1 MHITELDFNT
11 EILKEIGRRIKE
23 TRVAIP
29 MTQVELSEQT
39 GLSVGTISAMENG
52 KDCAFSSFLDV
63 LRALNQLSNV
73 DLLVTEQAPRPS
85 QAAQLGKKR
94 ERATSA
100 AKKQEKNASSW
111 KWGDV
116 Q

>member
-1 MHITELDFNT
+1 MQISELDFNT
-11 EILKEIGRRIKE
+11 EILREIGKRIKG

-52 KDCAFSSFLDV
+52 KDYSFSSLLDV

-73 DLLVTEQAPRPS
+73 DYLITEQTPRPS
-85 QAAQLGKKR
+85 QSAKLGKQR

-100 AKKQEKNASSW
+100 AKNQEKNSSAW